1 MIKVRSFDDQDG
13 SRFAVARLT
22 ARAVEDILYV
32 LDSATAPSGSAADDA
47 SAQEVEAYREFREWF
62 GPQVGAA
69 IQGLV
74 VGPLINSLEIL
85 DDGLANVR
93 YEERRAYVEEH
104 YTEEDRTRS
113 RLIWLAEEIPSLI
126 ETYEQ
131 LQPDE
136 VQVAEGVCRSIW
148 SLVQGV
154 YDHELAVSLL
164 PDAEK
169 WFMFSQPGAKI
180 LRGDKE
186 AIAALLELTDR
197 LREEVN
203 TFEEKRKRA
212 KDAIEA
218 GRVDDEDR
226 DYAQDELSR
235 VESEILRH
243 EETLAELDKK
253 RRKIQKALE
262 NG

>member
-1 MIKVRSFDDQDG
+1 MIRVRSFDDQDG
-13 SRFAVARLT
+13 SRFAVAKLT

-32 LDSATAPSGSAADDA
+32 LDSATAPGGSEARDA
-47 SAQEVEAYREFREWF
+47 SSSEVEAYKEFRDWF

-74 VGPLINSLEIL
+74 VGPLINSLEVL
-85 DDGLANVR
+85 EDGLANVR
-93 YEERRAYVEEH
+93 YEERRSYVDEH

-126 ETYEQ
+126 ETYNQ
-131 LQPDE
+131 LEPEE
-136 VQVAEGVCRSIW
+136 VQIAGDICDAIW
-148 SLVQGV
+148 DLMNRD
-154 YDHELAVSLL
+154 YDHQYAVSLL

-169 WFMFSQPGAKI
+169 WFMFAQPGAKI

-197 LREEVN
+197 LREQVN
-203 TFEEKRKRA
+203 TFEQKRKSA

-218 GRVDDEDR
+218 GAVGDDDR
-226 DYAQDELSR
+226 GYAQDELAR
-235 VESEILRH
+235 IEAEIIKH
-243 EETLAELDKK
+243 EESLADLDKK